1 MHIYT
6 HQIQENEPQETKYGA
21 INICF
26 FPLKIIICKKDVESV
41 ATGYIHIYINLSLDT
56 HIGVVL
62 VKLKV
67 QKGKEKYERINSQK
81 NWAKVRC
88 YHMGAELVV
97 STTEGNQSSVPK
109 IEFFPLQ
116 TRNQELLSHDYLRLQ
131 NAGFYLLMWQDNT
144 TIAIKFITNMNIFS

>member
-6 HQIQENEPQETKYGA
+6 HQIQENEPQKTKYGA

-26 FPLKIIICKKDVESV
+26 FPLKIIICKKNVESV
-41 ATGYIHIYINLSLDT
+41 ATGYIHIYINLFLDT

-97 STTEGNQSSVPK
+97 STTEGNHQYQKLNYSHYKLGTKNYFHMTISGFKMLDFISLCGKTTP
-109 IEFFPLQ
+109 PL
-116 TRNQELLSHDYLRLQ
+116 L
-131 NAGFYLLMWQDNT
+131 
-144 TIAIKFITNMNIFS
+144 